1 MARGRYSRK
10 GSRSR
15 RGFKRG
21 RGKFGKR
28 RFGKTR
34 VPGGSRLVRGAMRTA
49 GSYAVGQARAELKY
63 CDSLLFNTI
72 SSNGGGNQDW
82 AVQSKVQAAD
92 SPSNTNGDVL
102 RFSASAN
109 VGAAGSNAAN
119 VLGQPGML
127 LNNITQGADATQ
139 RIGRKVQIKSIR
151 VRVSVRIND
160 DYVTEVPDT
169 NNVLVDYETK
179 SSSYANP
186 QSCRLVLV
194 WDKQPNG
201 IIAGS
206 GQVFESMN
214 GYNGSDSMMNLDN
227 RDRFV
232 ILADETK
239 ILSPFGIGAAHFDIY
254 KECDLTTIYST
265 AVSPQ
270 TIASI
275 QSGALYAFFLSDVV
289 TVTNPLSPLVAN
301 APFSTFAQCRLRYL
315 DA

>member
-1 MARGRYSRK
+1 M
-10 GSRSR
+10 
-15 RGFKRG
+15 
-21 RGKFGKR
+21 
-28 RFGKTR
+28 
-34 VPGGSRLVRGAMRTA
+34 RGAMRTA

-63 CDSLLFNTI
+63 CDSLLFNTV
-72 SSNGGGNQDW
+72 SVDGGGNQDW
-82 AVQSKVQAAD
+82 AVQSKVNAAG

-102 RFSASAN
+102 RFSSSAN
-109 VGAAGSNAAN
+109 VGAGGSNAAGIE
-119 VLGQPGML
+119 GQPGML

-139 RIGRKVQIKSIR
+139 RIGRKIQIKSIR

-160 DYVTEVPDT
+160 DVTTAVPVT
-169 NNVLVDYETK
+169 NNVLTQYDTVTSTYGTPM
-179 SSSYANP
+179 SV
-186 QSCRLVLV
+186 RLVLV

-201 IIAGS
+201 SQAGS

-214 GYNGSDSMMNLDN
+214 GFNGSDSMMNLDN

-239 ILSPFGIGAAHFDIY
+239 IVSPMGIGAAHFDIY
-254 KECDLTTIYST
+254 KECDLTTIYSS

-275 QSGALYAFFLSDVV
+275 QSGALYAFFLSDVA
-289 TVTNPLSPLVAN
+289 TVTSPLTPLVAN
-301 APFSTFAQCRLRYL
+301 APFSQYAQCRVRYL